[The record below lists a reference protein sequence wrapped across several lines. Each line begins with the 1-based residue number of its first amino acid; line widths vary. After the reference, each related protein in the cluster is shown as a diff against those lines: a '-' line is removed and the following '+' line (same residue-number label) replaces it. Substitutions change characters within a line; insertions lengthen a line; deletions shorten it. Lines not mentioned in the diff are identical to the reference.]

1 MTIVIIINRNVF
13 GKKKEVK
20 IYNESK
26 TFALIACAH
35 NEERVI
41 AQLVD
46 NLRRL
51 NYNDALYDIYVV
63 ADNCSDK
70 TAEVA
75 RKAGA
80 LVHERF
86 SETGKGK
93 GFALAWMFD
102 RLFKLDKKYD
112 AVCVFDAD
120 NLVHPNFLQE
130 MNSRLCNGER
140 IIQGYMDAKNP
151 TDTWVS
157 GVFAISFWIVN
168 HVWSLAKYNMGLSCC
183 LGGTGMCFDTEVLK
197 RYGWRATCLTEDM
210 EFTIQAMMEGIPTT
224 WAHDAIIYDE
234 KPLTFKQTW
243 NQRKRWSQGHF
254 DVADR
259 YLIPMIKK
267 AIKTRNIVMLD
278 CSVNLIQPYFLTDA
292 KGRVFIPAGFRK
304 QLQAVSEERLV
315 LRKDVFQD
323 CLVLYPESVWFATQ
337 NQLRQRLNKWN
348 AKHQQIFRQFVSDAE
363 IMVPDGNGRILL
375 PKRYLQMA
383 GIQSDVR
390 FIGVDNTI
398 EIWAKE
404 KAEQPF
410 MNPEEFSEALQDILG
425 ESGMISD

>member
-1 MTIVIIINRNVF
+1 MLVTITRVINWSILFAFIACF
-13 GKKKEVK
+13 SYQMIYLITPYIKKEK
-20 IYNESK
+20 EHK
-26 TFALIACAH
+26 TLQLHRYAVLIAAR
-35 NEERVI
+35 NEENVLGDLLDSI
-41 AQLVD
+41 HAQNYPSELV
-46 NLRRL
+46 
-51 NYNDALYDIYVV
+51 DIYVV

-278 CSVNLIQPYFLTDA
+278 CSVNLIQPYFLMISTFF
-292 KGRVFIPAGFRK
+292 VLCSYIYNFYPFYTNILYTIIPVEVWTLVGIGQYIFPV
-304 QLQAVSEERLV
+304 AVLWKIRASF
-315 LRKDVFQD
+315 KSWMY
-323 CLVLYPESVWFATQ
+323 LVLYRLFIYRGIPITAVGGWHRHDHEWSHTLHTRGISFDDVIIPEDAVNDGPKEVVFA
-337 NQLRQRLNKWN
+337 K
-348 AKHQQIFRQFVSDAE
+348 KD
-363 IMVPDGNGRILL
+363 
-375 PKRYLQMA
+375 
-383 GIQSDVR
+383 
-390 FIGVDNTI
+390 
-398 EIWAKE
+398 E
-404 KAEQPF
+404 K
-410 MNPEEFSEALQDILG
+410 
-425 ESGMISD
+425 

>member
-1 MTIVIIINRNVF
+1 MNTYFDIIMIPLQILIIFFTLYYFFVSWFGLF

-51 NYNDALYDIYVV
+51 HYNDALYDIYVV

-102 RLFKLDKKYD
+102 RLFKLDKQYD

-120 NLVHPNFLQE
+120 NLVHPDFLKE

-259 YLIPMIKK
+259 YLIPMITK
-267 AIKTRNIVMLD
+267 AIKTRNIIMLD
-278 CSVNLIQPYFLTDA
+278 CSVNLIQPYFLMISTFF
-292 KGRVFIPAGFRK
+292 VLCSYIYNFYPFYTNILYTIIPVEVWTLVGIGQYIFPV
-304 QLQAVSEERLV
+304 AVLWKIRASLKSWV
-315 LRKDVFQD
+315 YL
-323 CLVLYPESVWFATQ
+323 LLYPLFIYSWIPITALGWWHRHDHEWSHTLHTRGISFDDVIIPEDAVNDGPKEVVFA
-337 NQLRQRLNKWN
+337 K
-348 AKHQQIFRQFVSDAE
+348 KD
-363 IMVPDGNGRILL
+363 
-375 PKRYLQMA
+375 
-383 GIQSDVR
+383 
-390 FIGVDNTI
+390 
-398 EIWAKE
+398 E
-404 KAEQPF
+404 K
-410 MNPEEFSEALQDILG
+410 
-425 ESGMISD
+425 

>member
-1 MTIVIIINRNVF
+1 MYTAFDIIMIPLQLLIIFFTLYYFFVSWFGLF

-102 RLFKLDKKYD
+102 RLFKLEKKYD

-197 RYGWRATCLTEDM
+197 RYGRGGNRPDQGMGVTH
-210 EFTIQAMMEGIPTT
+210 QAVKGGVPYNWGADGIN
-224 WAHDAIIYDE
+224 YDE
-234 KPLTFKQTW
+234 KPPNFQQTLDH
-243 NQRKRWSQGHF
+243 RERWAQGHF

-278 CSVNLIQPYFLTDA
+278 CSVNLIQPYFLMISTFF
-292 KGRVFIPAGFRK
+292 VLCSYVYNFYPFYTNILYTIIPVEVWTLVGIGQYIFPV
-304 QLQAVSEERLV
+304 AVLWKIRASFKSWMYL
-315 LRKDVFQD
+315 L
-323 CLVLYPESVWFATQ
+323 LYPLFIYSWIPITALGWWHRHDHEWSHTLHTRGISFDDVIVPEDAVNDGPKEVVFA
-337 NQLRQRLNKWN
+337 K
-348 AKHQQIFRQFVSDAE
+348 KD
-363 IMVPDGNGRILL
+363 
-375 PKRYLQMA
+375 
-383 GIQSDVR
+383 
-390 FIGVDNTI
+390 
-398 EIWAKE
+398 E
-404 KAEQPF
+404 K
-410 MNPEEFSEALQDILG
+410 
-425 ESGMISD
+425 